1 VSFLKLKN
9 LKKVTRTSEIIL
21 EFCNLIH
28 TEKDVFVNAWET
40 LSAQKLR
47 LSFTDCIT
55 IAAMHSQKIQKVAT
69 YDSDFAKV
77 EEITVL

>member
-1 VSFLKLKN
+1 
-9 LKKVTRTSEIIL
+9 
-21 EFCNLIH
+21 
-28 TEKDVFVNAWET
+28 VNAWET